1 MTFEG
6 DATVVIQ
13 AIKHGSANQ
22 SLYGHIVGD
31 IIDQSSLLFQ
41 SDFCYV
47 NRSCNKVA
55 DALAKC
61 ASVGLDFQVWLE
73 DCPWDIAPLVL
84 YDVP

>member
-1 MTFEG
+1 MVRQISPYM
-6 DATVVIQ
+6 AT
-13 AIKHGSANQ
+13 
-22 SLYGHIVGD
+22 
-31 IIDQSSLLFQ
+31 LLVTLLINLPFLFH

-55 DALAKC
+55 DALAKR

-73 DCPWDIAPLVL
+73 DCPGDIAPLVL